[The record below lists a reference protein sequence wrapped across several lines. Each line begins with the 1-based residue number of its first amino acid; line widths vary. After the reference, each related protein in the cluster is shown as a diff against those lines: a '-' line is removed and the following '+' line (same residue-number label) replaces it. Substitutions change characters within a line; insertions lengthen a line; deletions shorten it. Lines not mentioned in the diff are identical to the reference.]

1 MVFGKVEES
10 IFKID
15 TLINFNEGM
24 DMLPAVRMIFLCY
37 DVLDD
42 GVLLTQVL
50 QYHLRSEVTSR
61 VGEEPTFSFRNVRH
75 TFCIL
80 SVARLHHFA
89 ISNIN
94 DRKMV

>member
-1 MVFGKVEES
+1 VVFGKIEES

-15 TLINFNEGM
+15 TYIKFNKCM
-24 DMLPAVRMIFLCY
+24 NVLPAVRMILLCD

-61 VGEEPTFSFRNVRH
+61 VSEEPTFSFRPMR
-75 TFCIL
+75 
-80 SVARLHHFA
+80 R
-89 ISNIN
+89 
-94 DRKMV
+94 